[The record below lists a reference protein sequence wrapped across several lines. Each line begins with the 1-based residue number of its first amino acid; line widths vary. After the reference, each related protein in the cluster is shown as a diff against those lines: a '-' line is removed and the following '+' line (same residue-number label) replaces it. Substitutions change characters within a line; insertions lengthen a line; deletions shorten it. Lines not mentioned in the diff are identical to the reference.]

1 MVASW
6 RSRRRLAVLSV
17 KVGGSRDSDMWA
29 LTAMIASRFVIL
41 AAIAGWSEMM
51 RSVVVGGGII
61 RTLGCRR
68 CQIAS
73 R

>member
-1 MVASW
+1 MGANW
-6 RSRRRLAVLSV
+6 RSRRRLAVLIV
-17 KVGGSRDSDMWA
+17 KVGGARDPDMWA

-41 AAIAGWSEMM
+41 AAIAGWSEMV
-51 RSVVVGGGII
+51 RSVVVGGEII